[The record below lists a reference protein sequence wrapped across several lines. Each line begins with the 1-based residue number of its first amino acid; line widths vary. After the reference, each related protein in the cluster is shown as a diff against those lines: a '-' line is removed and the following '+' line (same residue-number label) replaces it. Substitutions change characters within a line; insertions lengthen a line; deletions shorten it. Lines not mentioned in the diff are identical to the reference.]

1 MPNIKTIFWQLPYL
15 DLTKETIMP
24 IAKYHNVKVIWMETM
39 SKYQEVASKFVGIMK
54 NSPTLSK
61 VIVEVYVLI
70 EIRDLD
76 FEQLRMQVKRLLWP
90 LKELGNVQV
99 DVEVRV
105 GRLLGDRSWI
115 DPNLMAYGNSLF

>member
-1 MPNIKTIFWQLPYL
+1 
-15 DLTKETIMP
+15 
-24 IAKYHNVKVIWMETM
+24 M
-39 SKYQEVASKFVGIMK
+39 SKYQDVASKFVGIMN

-61 VIVEVYVLI
+61 VIVEVYILI

-105 GRLLGDRSWI
+105 GRLSGDRSWI
-115 DPNLMAYGNSLF
+115 DPNLMAYGNSLFSVDLDV